1 MQTEILTHQELLKH
15 MSQKGKS
22 VSKSA
27 GPKMP
32 KSEPDNQS
40 IKPDPQPSNNEPIE
54 KPGIDLNKKPNFSN
68 FFGQKGK
75 DPEEN
80 AGDPSLSEPQMSA
93 DGPSWK
99 AKNSGRLVA
108 KMSDTLISS
117 SLQAYSGSGTRK
129 QFKADQE
136 EMEELIDAWAEYLD
150 TVNGDIPPGVLLAFT
165 LLMIYAPKGVD
176 AFKMRKD
183 LNAARKKEAEA
194 SDIEEVE
201 AEEVGDSEALDF
213 QLLGRKLNAEAKQLG
228 APELYRF
235 DPCPEGLCR
244 YHWHFENNQV
254 SATRGRFADQSA
266 QAKWGNIMSVYR
278 AKGIDY
284 EWLRNI

>member
-1 MQTEILTHQELLKH
+1 MQTETLSHQELLKH
-15 MSQKGKS
+15 MQDRGKS
-22 VSKSA
+22 VSKK
-27 GPKMP
+27 GPKIDAKP
-32 KSEPDNQS
+32 KPSEAISAEKAPEQAEP
-40 IKPDPQPSNNEPIE
+40 KTGLDP
-54 KPGIDLNKKPNFSN
+54 NKKPNFSN

-75 DPEEN
+75 VPEED
-80 AGDPSLSEPQMSA
+80 AVEPISTSQETSA

-117 SLQAYSGSGTRK
+117 SLQAYSGSGTRR

-150 TVNGDIPPGVLLAFT
+150 TVDGDIPPGVLLAFT

-183 LNAARKKEAEA
+183 LNAAKKNQADAEE
-194 SDIEEVE
+194 IEEVE
-201 AEEVGDSEALDF
+201 AEEVGNAEDLDF
-213 QLLGRKLNAEAKQLG
+213 QRLGRKLNAEAKQLE

-244 YHWHFENNQV
+244 YHWHYQNTQV